1 MRIAIIGT
9 GRVGTAI
16 GGGLAVAGHEVVFG
30 SRHPSSVTAL
40 PGVVTSPASSIEGA
54 EAVVAAIPGRDT
66 PASLSA
72 LGAPALAGKILI
84 DVGNALTESFELM
97 YPNASLG
104 AALQAEFPET
114 RVVKTL
120 NTVQSALMAHPG
132 DVPASTVFLSG
143 DDNAAKQV
151 VGELLGD
158 LGWGEAARL
167 DLGDI
172 STARGPEHYIF
183 LSMGIMRALGSTAYA
198 LSIVR

>member
-9 GRVGTAI
+9 GRVGMAL
-16 GGGLAVAGHEVVFG
+16 GQGFAGAGHDVVFG
-30 SRHPSSVTAL
+30 SRHPSQVTQL
-40 PGVVTSPASSIEGA
+40 PGVVASPASAVAGA
-54 EAVVAAIPGRDT
+54 EVVVAAIPGRDT
-66 PASLSA
+66 LASLRA

-84 DVGNALTESFELM
+84 DVGNALTESFELI

-104 AALQAEFPET
+104 AALQAAFPET

-120 NTVQSALMAHPG
+120 NTVQSSLMAHPG
-132 DVPASTVFLSG
+132 DVAPSTVFLSG
-143 DDNAAKQV
+143 DDGDAKRL

-158 LGWGEAARL
+158 LGWEDAARL